1 MALIHPKA
9 QTLARPLHHAGVAKI
24 ERITAPGPVVIIAI
38 LPYPIIATVV
48 DSAQGDGGPFEIDF
62 RTMVEHDIQNHF
74 DTGGVQRLNR
84 IAKLIQGARRVA
96 GIARI
101 QREPGQRVVAPVVAQ
116 PHPLQSRLAGELR
129 HRQQLK
135 GADAQRF
142 EVSDHRRVAQ
152 RFIGSAN
159 GFR

>member
-38 LPYPIIATVV
+38 PPYPIIATVV

-84 IAKLIQGARRVA
+84 IAKLIQGAIRVA
-96 GIARI
+96 GVARI
-101 QREPGQRVVAPVVAQ
+101 QREPRQRVVAPVVA
-116 PHPLQSRLAGELR
+116 
-129 HRQQLK
+129 
-135 GADAQRF
+135 
-142 EVSDHRRVAQ
+142 
-152 RFIGSAN
+152 
-159 GFR
+159 

>member
-48 DSAQGDGGPFEIDF
+48 DSAQGDGGPVEIDF

-84 IAKLIQGARRVA
+84 IAKLIQARS
-96 GIARI
+96 G
-101 QREPGQRVVAPVVAQ
+101 
-116 PHPLQSRLAGELR
+116 SLA
-129 HRQQLK
+129 
-135 GADAQRF
+135 
-142 EVSDHRRVAQ
+142 
-152 RFIGSAN
+152 
-159 GFR
+159 